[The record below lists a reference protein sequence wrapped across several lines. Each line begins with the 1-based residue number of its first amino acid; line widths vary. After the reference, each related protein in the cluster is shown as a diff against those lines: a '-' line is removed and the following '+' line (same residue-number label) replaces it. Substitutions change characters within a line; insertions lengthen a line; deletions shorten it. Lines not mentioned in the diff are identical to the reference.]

1 MPSPCAFLFI
11 CFLFLL
17 FFYYVLFFLSFFSSF
32 YLYLI
37 IQGLRFS
44 SCLMLLFFR
53 FLSYSISIFIY
64 FTSFYIV
71 FLYDL
76 PFQKLYIWLSVSLC
90 FFMCLP
96 IPVFFSS
103 LSFLHPLSRSPM
115 NAHIQFRTQRER
127 KNTKICIRSAT
138 FVCCI
143 LNLKCQRHPHT
154 PCSETTLRLFS
165 KK

>member
-1 MPSPCAFLFI
+1 MRFSFHLFFI
-11 CFLFLL
+11 FT
-17 FFYYVLFFLSFFSSF
+17 FFYYVLFSLSFFFFVLFILNNPRSAIF
-32 YLYLI
+32 
-37 IQGLRFS
+37 F
-44 SCLMLLFFR
+44 MFDVTFFR